1 MSSVKQQQPM
11 HQLVRIHANYD
22 CDYDDDVLMMMMM
35 FIIME
40 VIYYFQTKRNLISN
54 LRVKRSSILQHM
66 SYYFHIVMEEDRK
79 GIFRTLIF
87 AELMFFEKPSACV
100 REKVLTRIHCGVQ
113 LSGDF

>member
-1 MSSVKQQQPM
+1 M

-22 CDYDDDVLMMMMM
+22 CDYDDDVMMMIMMTTIM

-40 VIYYFQTKRNLISN
+40 GYGIYYFQTKRNLISN